1 MSDDLAQKHA
11 IDVQLL
17 AISCARSY
25 GMLTIGALIG
35 LNAIGY
41 ILTPHMNAFVL
52 GAALG
57 VISATAA
64 YANFALIASG
74 SIPVYENGVLGG
86 YRTSRLIVPAMVFSI
101 VCGAGSGLMFLQGA
115 L

>member
-17 AISCARSY
+17 AISCA
-25 GMLTIGALIG
+25 
-35 LNAIGY
+35 
-41 ILTPHMNAFVL
+41 
-52 GAALG
+52 
-57 VISATAA
+57 
-64 YANFALIASG
+64 SG
-74 SIPVYENGVLGG
+74 S
-86 YRTSRLIVPAMVFSI
+86 RTFVVPAMVFSI